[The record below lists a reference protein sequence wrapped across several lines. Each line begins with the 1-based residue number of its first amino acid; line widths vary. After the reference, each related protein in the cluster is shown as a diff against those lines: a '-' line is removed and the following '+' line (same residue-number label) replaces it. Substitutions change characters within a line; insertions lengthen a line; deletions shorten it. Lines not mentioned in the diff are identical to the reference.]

1 MSFAPQQNWPA
12 YNALV
17 ESKQI
22 EKDRLLSAAQ
32 KLKQY
37 AEIFDSIRSLK
48 DPSRNDNRDPKL
60 ETEKMEIR
68 KRLLLAYRNVP
79 EPHRD

>member
-1 MSFAPQQNWPA
+1 MSFAPKQNWPA

-22 EKDRLLSAAQ
+22 EKDRLIRPAQ
-32 KLKQY
+32 KLKLY
-37 AEIFDSIRSLK
+37 AEIFDSIWSLK
-48 DPSRNDNRDPKL
+48 KTNQNGNRDPQL